1 MTTYRIPFGVVSLP
15 EGDYFETE
23 ARVDR
28 RPAGRE
34 RLDGHAR
41 QIRQRFVPA
50 VSVR

>member
-34 RLDGHAR
+34 HVTGHGR
-41 QIRQRFVPA
+41 PIRPRFAPA
-50 VSVR
+50 VNAR

>member
-34 RLDGHAR
+34 RLNGHGR
-41 QIRQRFVPA
+41 QIRPRLVPVVNA
-50 VSVR
+50 R

>member
-1 MTTYRIPFGVVSLP
+1 VTTYRIPFGVVSLP

-34 RLDGHAR
+34 RLNGHGR
-41 QIRQRFVPA
+41 QIRPRFAPA
-50 VSVR
+50 VNVR